1 MGVWYIWYGG
11 VSFRNIYKSEYS
23 GRAYYLVTLACFD
36 LKVERN

>member
-1 MGVWYIWYGG
+1 MFGIFGMGMS
-11 VSFRNIYKSEYS
+11 VSEAFIEYS